1 MLLLGIMAVVAEL
14 QDEVERILRRLN
26 LEETSAVAQHLQIE
40 NVEDLTSQREVLRRI
55 QETFDGAA
63 NDETKDGM
71 LRDLPIPDAHRQAY
85 LRLLELPMVM
95 KMAQLF
101 LGQMLM
107 VLQLL
112 IKLFHLVM
120 GTLWWHLML
129 VVGTNMLVFLM
140 LVDFNPWGCKIVVIY
155 LS

>member
-1 MLLLGIMAVVAEL
+1 MAVVAEL

-71 LRDLPIPDAHRQAY
+71 LRDLPIPDAHRQA
-85 LRLLELPMVM
+85 
-95 KMAQLF
+95 
-101 LGQMLM
+101 
-107 VLQLL
+107 
-112 IKLFHLVM
+112 
-120 GTLWWHLML
+120 
-129 VVGTNMLVFLM
+129 
-140 LVDFNPWGCKIVVIY
+140 
-155 LS
+155 